1 MKQFVTLLVREIS
14 EWRLLLIIVGTLFVL
29 GLVGATVGLNRVAE
43 EMADEHANIKMGI
56 DLHDEDED
64 WEADEKESWKDS
76 MEEDDW
82 EFEED
87 DWEFAD
93 DEWLSWRE
101 FKNYGLPAPYLIK
114 GREEV
119 VLYAWT
125 YMLRGGITAINLS
138 LVFLALFYLV
148 DALYKER
155 SDRSTFFYRSF
166 PVSDATLLSSKL
178 VIGTVGF
185 LGLSFM
191 LGMIWVMFL
200 QIAFPGEFSDVLEPA
215 GFSHSQ
221 IAMLDLFGD
230 WFAFHLLQLLWLLP
244 YALYLLLISALV
256 RSRPLL
262 VALGIPLLLA
272 LLLRYFVGD
281 LEQLAWLL
289 SNLGALGQVMLAQWH
304 GGSPLDIDPGET
316 LELFGGFG
324 RYIFHPR
331 TAISLLVSA
340 GLAVGTWMAYRR
352 NFSTS

>member
-1 MKQFVTLLVREIS
+1 MKQFMTLLVREVS
-14 EWRLLLIIVGTLFVL
+14 EWRFLLIIVGILYVL
-29 GLVGATVGLNRVAE
+29 GLGGATYGLHKVAG
-43 EMADEHANIKMGI
+43 EMADEHANIKMGK
-56 DLHDEDED
+56 DLEDDEEAWDAGED
-64 WEADEKESWKDS
+64 ESWKDS

-87 DWEFAD
+87 DWEFED
-93 DEWLSWRE
+93 DKWLSPRE
-101 FKNYGLPAPYLIK
+101 IMNFGLSAPYLIK
-114 GREEV
+114 GRESM
-119 VLYAWT
+119 VLFVWT

-138 LVFLALFYLV
+138 LIFLALFYLV

-166 PVSDATLLSSKL
+166 PVSDTTLLLSKL
-178 VIGTVGF
+178 ATGTIGF
-185 LGLSFM
+185 LMLSYV
-191 LGMIWVMFL
+191 LGMIWVMYF
-200 QIAFPGEFSDVLEPA
+200 QIVIPGEFSGIMEPA

-262 VALGIPLLLA
+262 VAFGIPLLLA
-272 LLLRYFVGD
+272 LLLRYFIGD
-281 LEQLAWLL
+281 LQPLVWLL
-289 SNLGALGQVMLAQWH
+289 SNLGALGQVMVAQWH
-304 GGSPLDIDPGET
+304 GGAPMDIDPGET

-331 TAISLLVSA
+331 TVISLVISA
-340 GLAVGTWMAYRR
+340 GLAVGTWLAYRR